1 MHAANRVLIL
11 LLEDLTESER
21 ADIHMANEYHWR
33 AEPGKI
39 AGRPLMD
46 CSNAQPGITP
56 LNTEATK
63 QLGIARYQPVVLP
76 NLREV
81 VTESLLLKISS
92 PFYSFSFL
100 VWLIFI
106 DSDSN
111 STGSRFGCC
120 SRFIILGALAA
131 NTPRGVFRN

>member
-11 LLEDLTESER
+11 PLEDLTESER

-33 AEPGKI
+33 AEPGKV
-39 AGRPLMD
+39 ASRPLMD

-56 LNTEATK
+56 LNTEVTK

-81 VTESLLLKISS
+81 VAEWEAYRRTREIEWSDMWMFKATSLTA
-92 PFYSFSFL
+92 
-100 VWLIFI
+100 
-106 DSDSN
+106 
-111 STGSRFGCC
+111 STNCIG
-120 SRFIILGALAA
+120 
-131 NTPRGVFRN
+131 TPPQPN